1 MDNCCI
7 SAANLQLRKTDV
19 LITISRTP
27 DTPLISELRAEI
39 EALAEI
45 GKKYDDVD
53 SHIVE
58 VVEGMGV
65 MQKKYITQ
73 EGYDNLPEKKANVLY
88 VIV

>member
-7 SAANLQLRKTDV
+7 SAANSQLRKTDV

-45 GKKYDDVD
+45 GKKYDDID

-58 VVEGMGV
+58 VVDGMGV
-65 MQKKYITQ
+65 MVKRYITQ
-73 EGYDNLPEKKANVLY
+73 EAYDNLPEKQENVLY
-88 VIV
+88 IIV

>member
-1 MDNCCI
+1 M
-7 SAANLQLRKTDV
+7 QLRKTDV

-45 GKKYDDVD
+45 GKKYDDID

-58 VVEGMGV
+58 VVDGMGV
-65 MQKKYITQ
+65 MVKRYITQ
-73 EGYDNLPEKKANVLY
+73 EAYDALPEKQENVLY
-88 VIV
+88 IIV